1 MKRTEREWLLD
12 ALGHID
18 TLKRYVAGDH
28 ADQELV
34 LDAAAL
40 RLSAAIDSVAR
51 IPEEQRQRVMS
62 DELWRKIK
70 GVRNHIAHG
79 YGYADRAALY
89 DVVIDD
95 VADFESHIRRL
106 LEQAPE

>member
-12 ALGHID
+12 ALGHLD
-18 TLKRYVAGDH
+18 TLNRYVAGDNT
-28 ADQELV
+28 DRELV
-34 LDAAAL
+34 LDAAPL

-62 DELWRKIK
+62 DALWREIK

-79 YGYADRAALY
+79 YGYADRAAFY
-89 DVVIDD
+89 NVVIDD
-95 VADFESHIRRL
+95 VADFESCIRTM

>member
-12 ALGHID
+12 ALGHIE
-18 TLKRYVAGDH
+18 TLKRYVAGDNS
-28 ADQELV
+28 DRELV

-51 IPEEQRQRVMS
+51 IPEKQRQRVMS
-62 DELWRKIK
+62 DALWREIK

-79 YGYADRAALY
+79 YGFADRAELY
-89 DVVIDD
+89 NVVIDD
-95 VADFESHIRRL
+95 VTDFESCIRTM

>member
-1 MKRTEREWLLD
+1 MKRTEQEWLLD

-18 TLKRYVAGDH
+18 TLKRYIAGDNP
-28 ADQELV
+28 DRELV

-51 IPEEQRQRVMS
+51 IPEVQRQSVMS
-62 DELWRKIK
+62 DVLWREIK

-79 YGYADRAALY
+79 YGFADRTELY
-89 DVVIDD
+89 NVIIDD
-95 VADFESHIRRL
+95 VTEFESCIRVML
-106 LEQAPE
+106 KQAPK

>member
-1 MKRTEREWLLD
+1 VKRTEEEWLLD

-18 TLKRYVAGDH
+18 TLKRYVAGDN
-28 ADQELV
+28 
-34 LDAAAL
+34 AAAL

-51 IPEEQRQRVMS
+51 IPEEHRQRVMS
-62 DELWRKIK
+62 DQLWREIK

-79 YGYADRAALY
+79 YGFADRVELY
-89 DVVIDD
+89 NVVIDD
-95 VADFESHIRRL
+95 VADFEMCIRAM